1 MTTTL
6 WFVGIDVSKF
16 RLDVATRPESERVSV
31 RNDEAGVRELIQRLT
46 CLRPHLVV
54 LEATGGL
61 ETLVVSRL
69 AAAAIPVVVILPFS
83 FASQAPSPEQAT

>member
-54 LEATGGL
+54 LEQLAGL
-61 ETLVVSRL
+61 RHWWCLGWPLPRYPSWSQILGKFEISL
-69 AAAAIPVVVILPFS
+69 A
-83 FASQAPSPEQAT
+83 QRGN